1 MPSSFRWNRGAS
13 REAGRSNRD
22 VLDKIKRWTV
32 KDAALGPV
40 KRKHFQKQCWHGG
53 RGSKAHWVAS
63 RATMRKVWTCIG
75 K

>member
-1 MPSSFRWNRGAS
+1 MPPSFHRDRGAS

-22 VLDKIKRWTV
+22 VLDKIKRWTW
-32 KDAALGPV
+32 KDAAFGFV
-40 KRKHFQKQCWHGG
+40 KKKHIQKQCWHGG

-63 RATMRKVWTCIG
+63 RATMRKVWKCLG